1 MGDPEEL
8 SLDQQV
14 TRPSQGSPGALHIRR
29 NPYFREVEE
38 LLSIIETTALEP
50 VFQPVMHL
58 QSGDLFAYEGLIRGP
73 ATSSLCE
80 PKRLLNAARHAGVL
94 TDVEIICCRR
104 VIKHFARLGFS
115 GRLFLNI
122 SPQTILEVRDDANKL
137 AQFIRGCGI
146 EIDQVTFE
154 LTEHDKVADNAAFR
168 EALVIFRSL
177 GFGVAIDDLGEGF
190 SSLRLWSELQPDYV
204 KTDMHFVDGISQDP
218 QKFQFLKSLQ
228 QIATNCGTALI
239 AEGVEK
245 IEDLRLLRDLGIAF
259 AQGHLIARPLPHP
272 QPQFAAVARNILGS
286 KVIAVYPEAKIV
298 ANRTVTVD
306 KLLARP
312 PTVQPSTI
320 NEDVLRVFEENPDL
334 DAVPVIE
341 DGKPAGLVLRH
352 RFIELFVRPYYREL
366 HGRKRC
372 TMYMETRPL
381 VVDRKVTIQQLSQLL
396 VESDQRHLS
405 QGFIII
411 DDGEYAGFGTSRDL
425 IREVTRLQMEAARY
439 ANPLTMLPG
448 NVPIN
453 EHIERLLDANKP
465 FHAAYC
471 DLNHFKAFNDAYG
484 YSLGDEMIKLTA
496 NVLAAVCDNHRDFL
510 GHIGGDDFIMLFQST
525 DPEARCIRAL
535 AAFDQN
541 AAALFR
547 PDDISRGAIKAED
560 RRGNEVQFPLTS
572 LAIGMIAVNPEQVT
586 SHLQVATAA
595 TDAKKQA
602 KREARSHLWI
612 ERRGISNQK
621 TLPFGSTGAQ

>member
-1 MGDPEEL
+1 MGDLDEVSLSMSAAEL
-8 SLDQQV
+8 
-14 TRPSQGSPGALHIRR
+14 R
-29 NPYFREVEE
+29 NDVGQPAIARKNYYFRELEE
-38 LLSIIETTALEP
+38 LRSIVDNSLLEP

-58 QSGDLFAYEGLIRGP
+58 SSGDLFAHEGLIRGP
-73 ATSSLCE
+73 VQSSLHE
-80 PKRLLNAARHAGVL
+80 PKRLFAAARRAGVL

-104 VIKHFARLGFS
+104 VIKQFARSGFG
-115 GRLFLNI
+115 GRLFLNV
-122 SPQTILEVRDDANKL
+122 SPQTILEVGEDATKL

-146 EIDQVTFE
+146 SLEQVTIE
-154 LTEHDKVADNAAFR
+154 LTEHNQVADKAAFR

-177 GFGVAIDDLGEGF
+177 GFGVALDDLGEGF
-190 SSLRLWSELQPDYV
+190 SSLRLWSELHPDYV

-228 QIATNCGTALI
+228 QIATNCGTALV

-245 IEDLRLLRDLGIAF
+245 IEDLRLLRDLGIAY
-259 AQGHLIARPLPHP
+259 AQGHLIARPTAGP
-272 QPQFAAVARNILGS
+272 QPQFAEVAKRILGS

-312 PTVQPSTI
+312 PTVMPSSP
-320 NEDVLRVFEENPDL
+320 NEEVLHLFEENPEL
-334 DAVPVIE
+334 EAIPVIDE
-341 DGKPAGLVLRH
+341 GKPAGLVLRH

-366 HGRKRC
+366 HGRKSC

-411 DDGEYAGFGTSRDL
+411 DDGRYAGFGTSRDL

-453 EHIERLLDANKP
+453 EHIERLLDASKP
-465 FHAAYC
+465 FSAAYC
-471 DLNHFKAFNDAYG
+471 DLNNFKAFNDAYG

-496 NVLAAVCDNHRDFL
+496 NVLKDACDAHHDFI
-510 GHIGGDDFIMLFQST
+510 GHIGGDDFIMLFQSQ
-525 DPEARCIRAL
+525 DAEARCEQAL

-547 PDDISRGAIKAED
+547 PDDLARGSIKAED
-560 RRGNEVQFPLTS
+560 RRGNEVLFPLTS
-572 LAIGMIAVNPEQVT
+572 LAIGMIAVSPEHFS

-595 TDAKKQA
+595 TEAKKQA
-602 KREARSHLWI
+602 KRQAASSLWI
-612 ERRGISNQK
+612 ERRVVNNQRA
-621 TLPFGSTGAQ
+621 LPFNNSSTC